1 MIIPEICGTRVSVE
15 RKSLRKS
22 DRTGQKNLWDIDNPS
37 DVLKTRNSLAIS
49 DISLIFAPCKVLNIR
64 IMRTFNY
71 NEIQNTP
78 IWNEVKNWSDDR
90 KNALIKLLYST
101 MKGINPYEVPEEKV
115 QAFVNDMPHEVLE
128 MASEYAI
135 KESRSGR
142 GLSHSQAM
150 EKIKEQRGWK

>member
-1 MIIPEICGTRVSVE
+1 M
-15 RKSLRKS
+15 
-22 DRTGQKNLWDIDNPS
+22 
-37 DVLKTRNSLAIS
+37 LKTGNTLAIS

-71 NEIQNTP
+71 NE
-78 IWNEVKNWSDDR
+78 
-90 KNALIKLLYST
+90 
-101 MKGINPYEVPEEKV
+101 
-115 QAFVNDMPHEVLE
+115 MPHKVLE

>member
-1 MIIPEICGTRVSVE
+1 MVAGNNLRHLRDFIQRPNRSLKSVFICEICGTM
-15 RKSLRKS
+15 
-22 DRTGQKNLWDIDNPS
+22 
-37 DVLKTRNSLAIS
+37 LKTRNPLAIS

-71 NEIQNTP
+71 
-78 IWNEVKNWSDDR
+78 
-90 KNALIKLLYST
+90 
-101 MKGINPYEVPEEKV
+101 
-115 QAFVNDMPHEVLE
+115 NDMPHEVLE

-150 EKIKEQRGWK
+150 EKIKEQRGWRNQ

>member
-1 MIIPEICGTRVSVE
+1 MKIILRNLRDLRDPLVLGRTGRKEICVNPWN
-15 RKSLRKS
+15 
-22 DRTGQKNLWDIDNPS
+22 QWDI
-37 DVLKTRNSLAIS
+37 DVLKTRNPLAIS
-49 DISLIFAPCKVLNIR
+49 DISLIFAACKVLNIR

-90 KNALIKLLYST
+90 KNALITLLYST
-101 MKGINPYEVPEEKV
+101 MKGINPYEVPEDKV